1 MMKYLLLLF
10 FALTLSACFRT
21 RIPEPPDTSGSGFV
35 LASDYQTLL
44 SNFKTA
50 IQAGNTQNYKR
61 CLNETVFHFSP
72 APAQINGHESIWQNW
87 SMNDEE
93 NYFNTL
99 KGRLNGGM
107 LLSFSNESTQGSVND
122 QDSLRYVADYTLNVP
137 HDKPNVPTTFKG
149 QIQLLIKLNGNE
161 CKIEEWTDVETHQ
174 DSSWSALKLNFV
186 Q

>member
-1 MMKYLLLLF
+1 MRYIFLCFLM
-10 FALTLSACFRT
+10 FAFNACFRT

-61 CLNETVFHFSP
+61 CINENMFRFSP
-72 APAQINGHESIWQNW
+72 APAQVNGHEAIWQNW

-122 QDSLRYVADYTLNVP
+122 NDSLRYVADYTLNVP
-137 HDKPNVPTTFKG
+137 HNKPNVSTVFKG

-161 CKIEEWTDVETHQ
+161 CKIEKWADVETNK